1 MTRKLHEGECAMHEL
16 LGVAEQVEPMLDRM
30 LRDFMPDQHRD
41 FYARL
46 PFLVVGSLDDRG
58 RPWASLIAGEPG
70 FVSTPDNRTIS
81 VRAQPL
87 PGDPLGQNLV
97 PGAAVGCLGIELPT
111 RRRNRANG
119 RITGVHAHGFDVAV
133 DIAFGNCPKYIQARA
148 IQLAP
153 APAQAGAPGAPG
165 ASDRLDAA
173 RTTLVEQA
181 DTFFIASRHADDD
194 RDPRHGVDVSH
205 RGGRPGFVSVR
216 EGKQLV
222 FPDFAGNFHFA
233 TLGNVLVD
241 PRVGLLFLGF
251 EQRDLL
257 WITGRAQIVWV
268 GPELEQFQGAERLIA
283 VDIDEARWS
292 EGALPLASGPPELSP
307 LHQHTGTWPRAG
319 G

>member
-1 MTRKLHEGECAMHEL
+1 MTQKLHEGERAIHEL
-16 LGVAEQVEPMLDRM
+16 LGVAEQVEPMLDRL
-30 LRDFMPDQHRD
+30 LRDFMPDQHRE

-46 PFLVVGSLDDRG
+46 PFLVVGSLDARG
-58 RPWASLIAGEPG
+58 RPWASLVAGEPG

-81 VRAQPL
+81 VRAQAL
-87 PGDPLGQNLV
+87 PGDPLGENLV
-97 PGAAVGCLGIELPT
+97 PGAAVGCLGIELAT

-119 RITGVHAHGFDVAV
+119 RIAGAGAHGFDVAV

-148 IQLAP
+148 VRLAP
-153 APAQAGAPGAPG
+153 GQAQSAPAAPNVSAT
-165 ASDRLDAA
+165 LDAA
-173 RTTLVEQA
+173 RTHLVEHA

-205 RGGRPGFVSVR
+205 RGGRPGFISVR

-241 PRVGLLFLGF
+241 PRVGLLFAGF

-257 WITGRAQIVWV
+257 WITGRAQILWI
-268 GPELEQFQGAERLIA
+268 GPEVEEFQGAERLIV

-292 EGALPLASGPPELSP
+292 EGALPLESGPPELSP
-307 LHQHTGTWPRAG
+307 FHQHTGTWPRAPG
-319 G
+319 